1 MKRKKQYD
9 DWGMKPELEAPGKA
23 PKIKQF
29 ALQLPIE
36 VDWTYP
42 TYDRLALGVLL
53 IIRNVGGG
61 LKPSIFIYKTCVVK
75 LWRK

>member
-9 DWGMKPELEAPGKA
+9 DWGMKPELEAPEKA

-29 ALQLPIE
+29 ALQVAIE

-42 TYDRLALGVLL
+42 TYDRLVLRVLL

-61 LKPSIFIYKTCVVK
+61 LKPSIFSYKTCVK